1 MFRRV
6 GFHAV
11 NAGGTLKLV
20 DAVGAETFENGGV
33 GVMRSHRSES
43 THSTTMGLTA

>member
-20 DAVGAETFENGGV
+20 DAVGAETLEN
-33 GVMRSHRSES
+33 
-43 THSTTMGLTA
+43 